1 MCLGTLIPNLP
12 TGVPKRRSSFP
23 NTRVRPDRAVSG
35 RLLISTEAEPSKRKK
50 TISCETKEICGDT
63 KGSELGGQARLWITQ
78 LHGLL
83 QMNVILEKST
93 A

>member
-50 TISCETKEICGDT
+50 AICRETKEICGDT
-63 KGSELGGQARLWITQ
+63 KRFELPGQARLWITQ
-78 LHGLL
+78 LQGVF
-83 QMNVILEKST
+83 QMNVIFGKSI